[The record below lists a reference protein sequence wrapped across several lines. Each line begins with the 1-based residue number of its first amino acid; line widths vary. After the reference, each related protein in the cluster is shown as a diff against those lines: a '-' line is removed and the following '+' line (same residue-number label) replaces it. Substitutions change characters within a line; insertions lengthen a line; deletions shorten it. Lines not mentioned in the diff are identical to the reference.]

1 MKKLMI
7 ILGLI
12 LLVGCS
18 NNVNLDLDNI
28 QKKIDVTG
36 LFKGTQVDLEY
47 VVSKYGLEKEGIE
60 DYSINMSNML
70 DSASM
75 YAIFK
80 VSDVKSVKANT
91 DNFIDKYASSWMMGY
106 NLEQEAIVQDKM
118 EEVYGNY
125 IIYVISNDN
134 EKVLNIIKE

>member
-18 NNVNLDLDNI
+18 NNVNLDLNNI
-28 QKKIDVTG
+28 QKEIDVTG

-80 VSDVKSVKANT
+80 ASDIKSVKANT
-91 DNFIDKYASSWMMGY
+91 DDFINKYASSWMMGY
-106 NLEQEAIVQDKM
+106 NLEQEKIVQDKM

-125 IIYVISNDN
+125 IIYVISNNN

>member
-28 QKKIDVTG
+28 QKEIDVTG
-36 LFKGTQVDLEY
+36 LFKGTQVDLDY
-47 VVSKYGLEKEGIE
+47 VASKYGLEKEGIE
-60 DYSINMSNML
+60 DSLINMSNML

-91 DNFIDKYASSWMMGY
+91 DDFIDKYASSWMMGY

-125 IIYVISNDN
+125 IIYVISSDN

>member
-18 NNVNLDLDNI
+18 NNVNLDLNNI
-28 QKKIDVTG
+28 QKRIDITG

-80 VSDVKSVKANT
+80 ASDIKSVKANT
-91 DNFIDKYASSWMMGY
+91 DDFINKYASSWMMGY
-106 NLEQEAIVQDKM
+106 NLEQEKIVQDKM

-125 IIYVISNDN
+125 IIYVISNNN

>member
-80 VSDVKSVKANT
+80 ASDVKSVKANT
-91 DNFIDKYASSWMMGY
+91 DDFIDKYASSWMMGY